1 MKRYLVGGAV
11 RDRLRGAAVQD
22 RDYVLVDARPED
34 IDALLAQGFRWAG
47 KDFPVLIG
55 RNGEELALAR
65 TERKSG
71 SGHRGFVVATAG
83 VSLEDDL
90 LRRDLTINAMAED
103 LETGAIIDP
112 YGGRRDLD
120 EGVLRHVSPA
130 FREDPLRVLRLA
142 RFAARLGNFIIAPE
156 TEALVRQ
163 MVAKGE
169 LAELSPDRIWKET
182 EKALASPGAS
192 RYFSLLWHWGA
203 LNILFPELLLLA
215 QSGLPWQRALAALDH
230 CLRRC
235 ESGALAWAAL
245 CYPLG
250 TLCPATAE
258 AMLTAMGQRLPIPK
272 YWQRLA
278 LAVVAG
284 REQLL
289 PALRQASPRPWLQL
303 LLQLGAL
310 REGGVFGSVLQ
321 VWQAIA
327 EAEMEY
333 RRPWA
338 LALATTEAAQRQL
351 QALRGSSAYAD
362 ITQGYAGQDFG
373 RALRI
378 LQLRT
383 LAALQRQYRQQ
394 LRDGGAAL
402 CEAWSSSRGARF
414 PQGAAMGMMQGCLP
428 SRSPA

>member
-258 AMLTAMGQRLPIPK
+258 AMLTATGSGCPSPNT
-272 YWQRLA
+272 
-278 LAVVAG
+278 G
-284 REQLL
+284 S
-289 PALRQASPRPWLQL
+289 ALRWRWSRAVSGCCRPCDRPRRDHGCNFSCSLEHCGRAACLVRCCRYGRPLPKQRWSIVASGHWPCPLRKQRSGNCKHCAAALPMRISPR
-303 LLQLGAL
+303 
-310 REGGVFGSVLQ
+310 
-321 VWQAIA
+321 
-327 EAEMEY
+327 
-333 RRPWA
+333 
-338 LALATTEAAQRQL
+338 ATP
-351 QALRGSSAYAD
+351 G
-362 ITQGYAGQDFG
+362 
-373 RALRI
+373 
-378 LQLRT
+378 RT
-383 LAALQRQYRQQ
+383 LAAPCAFCNCAPWRHCKGNIASNSEMVARRCARRGRPPVARVFLKGRQ
-394 LRDGGAAL
+394 
-402 CEAWSSSRGARF
+402 WV
-414 PQGAAMGMMQGCLP
+414 
-428 SRSPA
+428 